1 MMMAFSTTSPSYPCR
16 TIHRVETRV
25 TIATSRL
32 KIQDIDSKVSTGVP
46 SFLDILKYS
55 SHDSFVEFVSVQK
68 DVSFRDVSKMW
79 ISISLSFL
87 WHLLC
92 QHTNIDSRFEVRTV
106 YEIWM
111 YLLLCVVGV

>member
-1 MMMAFSTTSPSYPCR
+1 MMMMTFSTSPHPPCCR

-32 KIQDIDSKVSTGVP
+32 KIQDIDSRVSTGEP

-92 QHTNIDSRFEVRTV
+92 QHTNIDSRFEVRTKC
-106 YEIWM
+106 EIWM
-111 YLLLCVVGV
+111 YLLCVSV